1 MGSLAFLLFALYPG
15 VSETLPGLA
24 RLGVL
29 ADWPKSPNSTPRNQ
43 LITFFLPGMGSAVT
57 LPTLPDT
64 IDEATCKT
72 LAGDKFDQAV
82 FDSSKDEAGNITKEK
97 FTELWN
103 ATKPPPP
110 SQEDM
115 SGTSATG
122 ETKAA
127 DTTPV
132 EVDVQKK
139 FHSMCRWDKPSEEI
153 AAFVAENPGSE
164 NSTDT
169 ANGNKPLHIAAQNGH
184 VNLVRQLLGIGVLV
198 DAPNGT
204 GTTALHVRPCVF
216 YMSFVVFFAPTKTC
230 LIFIFVFL
238 FFVCGFVVKH
248 ITHVFFF
255 FK

>member
-1 MGSLAFLLFALYPG
+1 
-15 VSETLPGLA
+15 
-24 RLGVL
+24 
-29 ADWPKSPNSTPRNQ
+29 
-43 LITFFLPGMGSAVT
+43 MGSAVT
-57 LPTLPDT
+57 LPTLPDI

-103 ATKPPPP
+103 ATEPPPT
-110 SQEDM
+110 QAM

-132 EVDVQKK
+132 EVEVQKK
-139 FHSMCRWDKPSEEI
+139 FHSMCRWDKPSDEI

-164 NSTDT
+164 NSTDS

-204 GTTALHVRPCVF
+204 GTTALHVRPCFFTCHLLFSLHQQKHVHF
-216 YMSFVVFFAPTKTC
+216 YFCVS
-230 LIFIFVFL
+230 IFCVWL
-238 FFVCGFVVKH
+238 GW
-248 ITHVFFF
+248 
-255 FK
+255 

>member
-1 MGSLAFLLFALYPG
+1 VGSSSLDFIYSDRVNLLRRGLGSLESSQQSSAK
-15 VSETLPGLA
+15 LPTQEPT
-24 RLGVL
+24 
-29 ADWPKSPNSTPRNQ
+29 DH
-43 LITFFLPGMGSAVT
+43 FFLPGMGSAVT

-115 SGTSATG
+115 SGTRATG

-255 FK
+255 F